1 MKKIAML
8 LVAALLL
15 FACASAET
23 YVGVGFTIT
32 LPDGFA
38 PQDEEQM
45 QGYREAAARD
55 AGAEYEGEA
64 LLAVREGASVS
75 VVYAVSDHA
84 DTQAAADALIAEYAN
99 YVAGFD
105 GVEAQSVEA
114 GPWTYSRIQVA
125 LDGETASQY
134 LLLDGGT
141 LYTLTFVGLEE
152 QEMLDV
158 LASFMPSSAQT
169 GQDAS
174 AIQPEATTEP
184 EATAEP
190 ATATEPETT
199 SEPEATSLALETPA
213 A

>member
-1 MKKIAML
+1 M
-8 LVAALLL
+8 
-15 FACASAET
+15 
-23 YVGVGFTIT
+23 
-32 LPDGFA
+32 
-38 PQDEEQM
+38 
-45 QGYREAAARD
+45 
-55 AGAEYEGEA
+55 
-64 LLAVREGASVS
+64 
-75 VVYAVSDHA
+75 
-84 DTQAAADALIAEYAN
+84 
-99 YVAGFD
+99 
-105 GVEAQSVEA
+105 EA